1 MHPGRK
7 QLAKHGD
14 LLGRPA
20 PSRAWDGDRG
30 GILRMALAAAGGGVE
45 RRQQCLQ
52 AQTQKHLTMMTK
64 DTMKAAPAM
73 LKAQLDMEAPE
84 MEALWALPKLR
95 EVLQISKVW
104 LMKP

>member
-7 QLAKHGD
+7 RLASHGN

-20 PSRAWDGDRG
+20 PSRAWDGDWG
-30 GILRMALAAAGGGVE
+30 GVLRMALAAAGGGVE
-45 RRQQCLQ
+45 RQQKRLQ
-52 AQTQKHLTMMTK
+52 VQMQKHPTMTTK

-84 MEALWALPKLR
+84 MEAL
-95 EVLQISKVW
+95 
-104 LMKP
+104 